1 MRERLRRGLRH
12 AAPQKRKMKGSVGQ
26 YTNQEEKNSVDKQG
40 NLCDQVKRAI
50 SKHVCVWADTIHA
63 LRNIT

>member
-26 YTNQEEKNSVDKQG
+26 YTNQEEKNSIDKQG
-40 NLCDQVKRAI
+40 NLCDQAKRAI
-50 SKHVCVWADTIHA
+50 SYARMCLGRYNTCFE
-63 LRNIT
+63 